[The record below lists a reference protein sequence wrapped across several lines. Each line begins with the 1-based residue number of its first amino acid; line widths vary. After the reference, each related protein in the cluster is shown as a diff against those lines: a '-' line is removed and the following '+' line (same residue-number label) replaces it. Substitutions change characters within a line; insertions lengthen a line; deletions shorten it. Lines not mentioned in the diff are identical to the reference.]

1 MWIAER
7 KGFKA
12 YLQLEKSLSEHS
24 VEAYYRDMEKLT
36 AYLEIIGSTKQP
48 KEIVLKDLH
57 GFVRWVAE
65 LGMTPSSQ
73 ARTISGVRAF
83 FKYCLIE
90 NICDDDPCELLDV
103 PKTERHLPDTLS
115 FEEIE
120 KMIAAVDLSKQEGG
134 RNKAILETMYSCG
147 LRVSEVVNLRISGLF
162 FKDGFIKVT
171 GKGDKERLIPIGRDA
186 MKYVTL
192 YLNAI
197 RVHQTI
203 QKGFEDIVFLNNKG
217 KILTRVM
224 IFYIIKDLAKKA
236 EIAKNISPHTFRHSF
251 ATHLVEGGADL
262 RAVQEMLGHES
273 ITTTEIYTHLDRD
286 FLRTTLQEFHPAYQF
301 PATQTKKVG

>member
-1 MWIAER
+1 
-7 KGFKA
+7 
-12 YLQLEKSLSEHS
+12 
-24 VEAYYRDMEKLT
+24 
-36 AYLEIIGSTKQP
+36 
-48 KEIVLKDLH
+48 
-57 GFVRWVAE
+57 
-65 LGMTPSSQ
+65 
-73 ARTISGVRAF
+73 
-83 FKYCLIE
+83 
-90 NICDDDPCELLDV
+90 
-103 PKTERHLPDTLS
+103 
-115 FEEIE
+115 
-120 KMIAAVDLSKQEGG
+120 
-134 RNKAILETMYSCG
+134 
-147 LRVSEVVNLRISGLF
+147 
-162 FKDGFIKVT
+162 
-171 GKGDKERLIPIGRDA
+171 